1 MLDGGEL
8 GEHDCATGEFGTCAE
23 SLAEAEEYE
32 QCRSKPA
39 DLAVCGE
46 QAQSSGRNA
55 HESDGDDHDDLAAVE
70 VADAAQDDG
79 AQRASEE
86 ADGVGCEG

>member
-1 MLDGGEL
+1 MLNRREL
-8 GEHDCATGEFGTCAE
+8 GEHNCATGELGTRAE
-23 SLAEAEEYE
+23 SLAEAQEYE
-32 QCRSKPA
+32 QSRGKPA

-55 HESDGDDHDDLAAVE
+55 HEADGDDHNDLASMA
-70 VADAAQDDG
+70 VADTAQNNG
-79 AQRASEE
+79 AQRTGEE